1 MINNFREETLN
12 LSEDRLCLDFTNTV
26 GWHASPK
33 PQEHLNSYQ
42 DLLDWSLE
50 KRLIT
55 DLEANLLQQQA
66 SLYPGEA
73 QTVLERAIELRE
85 GIYRI
90 FLAIIHHTAAQP
102 GDLDLLN
109 DWLTTGISH
118 INLRPDGKGFAWGW
132 TDDEKALDQM
142 LWWAALSAANLLA
155 SEDLAQVGEC
165 ADDRGCGWLF
175 LDTSRNH
182 SRRWCAMNDCGN
194 RAKSRRHYE
203 KIQDRRPE
211 KTA

>member
-1 MINNFREETLN
+1 MINNIREETLN
-12 LSEDRLCLDFTNTV
+12 LNDGRLCLDFTNTV
-26 GWHASPK
+26 GWHASST
-33 PQEHLNSYQ
+33 PQERLNSYQ
-42 DLLDWSLE
+42 DLLAWSLK
-50 KRLIT
+50 KRLMT
-55 DLEANLLQQQA
+55 DSTANLLNQQA
-66 SLYPGEA
+66 NLRPGEA
-73 QTVLERAIELRE
+73 LTVLEGAIELRE
-85 GIYRI
+85 AIYRI
-90 FLAIIHHTAAQP
+90 FLASIHHTAAQP
-102 GDLDLLN
+102 SDLGLLN
-109 DWLTTGISH
+109 DWLRVGMSH
-118 INLRPDGKGFAWGW
+118 INLRPDGKGFAWSWAG
-132 TDDEKALDQM
+132 DEKAVDQM

-165 ADDRGCGWLF
+165 ADDHGCGWLF